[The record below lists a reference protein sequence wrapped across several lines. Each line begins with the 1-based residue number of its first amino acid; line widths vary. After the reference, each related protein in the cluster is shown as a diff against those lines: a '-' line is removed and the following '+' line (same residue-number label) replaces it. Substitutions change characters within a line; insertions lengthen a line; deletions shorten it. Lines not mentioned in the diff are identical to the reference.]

1 MRNWFLAPQ
10 VHYTS
15 VICLS
20 EEEVKYT
27 SEVFYIKFND
37 GSKAYLTY
45 RVDQGRMFLISTYT
59 PPQHR
64 GRGAA
69 RRLVEKAIEVAK
81 SKGLKIVPIC
91 SYATYYFIKN
101 KDAREL
107 LDEPYRSMSD
117 EQLQKYYEERLAEER
132 AKGTG

>member
-1 MRNWFLAPQ
+1 MG
-10 VHYTS
+10 
-15 VICLS
+15 

-27 SEVFYIKFND
+27 SDVFYIRFGD

-45 RVDQGRMFLISTYT
+45 KIDQGRMFLISTYT

-64 GRGAA
+64 GKGAA
-69 RRLVEKAIEVAK
+69 RRLVEKAIEVARGE
-81 SKGLKIVPIC
+81 GLKIVPIC
-91 SYATYYFIKN
+91 SYATYYFIRN
-101 KDAREL
+101 REAREL

-132 AKGTG
+132 AKGGE